1 MAILP
6 ENSYAHCFKLF
17 GKFNNREI
25 AKLLESHSQKFSLA
39 YDCPISRMASLGI
52 SQKRASE
59 FIDWKKQISIEQEW
73 TKLANHN
80 IEIIS
85 QQEENYPTL
94 LKTLDPPPPILYYK
108 GYLPNHDSLN
118 LSIVGSRKM
127 STYGES
133 ATKQIINEIKGSGI
147 TIVSGLAYGIDG
159 KSHEAALANKIN
171 TVAVVATG
179 LLDKDIYPQAHL
191 NLSKEILESGGAL
204 ISEYPPNTPAL
215 KQNFIARNFIIA
227 GLSVGTLVVE
237 GEIKSGALI
246 TARFALEQNRS
257 VFALP
262 GSIFSLNSAGPNW
275 LISQGAKLV
284 SSAKDIAEELNINLE
299 SNLMS
304 TKNLSPIESEIIAA
318 LILEE
323 LSASELSQKIKLDS
337 SIINS
342 TLTYLELKGL
352 VKLQNNQKYILL
364 KI

>member
-1 MAILP
+1 MTILP

-25 AKLLESHSQKFSLA
+25 IKLLDNNNQKFSLA
-39 YDCPISRMASLGI
+39 YYCPINRIINLGI
-52 SQKRASE
+52 NQKSAHE
-59 FIDWKKQISIEQEW
+59 FINFKEQTSVEQEW
-73 TKLANHN
+73 AKLTTHN

-85 QQEENYPTL
+85 YQEQNYPTL
-94 LKTLDPPPPILYYK
+94 LKTLTSPPPILYYR
-108 GYLPNHDSLN
+108 GSLPNPESLC

-133 ATKQIINEIKGSGI
+133 ATKQLISELKGSGI
-147 TIVSGLAYGIDG
+147 TIISGLAYGIDG
-159 KSHEAALANKIN
+159 TSHEAALKNKLN

-179 LLDKDIYPQAHL
+179 LLDEDIYPQAHL
-191 NLSKEILESGGAL
+191 NLSKEIINSGGAL
-204 ISEYPPNTPAL
+204 LSEYPPETPAL
-215 KQNFIARNFIIA
+215 KQNFIARNLIIA
-227 GLSVGTLVVE
+227 GLSVGTLVIE

-246 TARFALEQNRS
+246 TAKFALEQNRS

-275 LISQGAKLV
+275 LISQGAKLT
-284 SSAKDIAEELNINLE
+284 SSANDLAEELNINLE
-299 SNLMS
+299 SKHMG
-304 TKNLSPIESEIIAA
+304 TKNLSPIESEIIRA
-318 LILEE
+318 LTLEE
-323 LSASELSQKIKLDS
+323 LSASELSQKINIES

-352 VKLQNNQKYILL
+352 VKLQANQKYILL